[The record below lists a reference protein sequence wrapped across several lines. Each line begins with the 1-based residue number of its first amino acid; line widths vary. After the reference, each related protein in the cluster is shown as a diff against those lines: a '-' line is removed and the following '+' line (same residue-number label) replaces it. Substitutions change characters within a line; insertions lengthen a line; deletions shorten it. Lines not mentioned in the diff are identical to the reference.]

1 MLGGGDETFE
11 DYMNTCR
18 HALVWK
24 DRLSYQYV
32 YEINRRA
39 HQHLRRSNA
48 PPTPWASSEGCHL
61 IHPKRHRSTSTNFS
75 HCKWLSTAATL
86 TSDSC
91 PKLPFVED
99 HQHLIER
106 TKRADQSERHEITQA
121 SERLKI
127 AVRQSRPEKEQ
138 QSGDTGLEVLNAE
151 DSTLDHWRIAYSILC
166 EHDNPH
172 PGAQAVYRHQYS
184 HRRSRL
190 ERQRRLPRQPRI
202 WDRTSL
208 TVYIHELT
216 AYMPP
221 RPILSQLLPS
231 KAKDDRFRSNLD
243 LANVVLSVLRDENL
257 RDYVT
262 IKACHVALRFFCQH
276 RFMVHAR
283 TLYMRMEYLKMEVS
297 TETWNIM
304 LEAYAVCKDLP
315 NFTKFLKGM
324 VRRGFGPD
332 ANTWSAFTMVLD
344 SAHTRSL
351 VIRKMRSLGVLENT
365 SIQQRISSFMIGHHV
380 EEHMQEDGGIDITS
394 LFSEIHD
401 LYGPHWLSTSAGN
414 QVLSKLI
421 RSFENSKSAG
431 ISKALDVLA
440 QMKAY
445 GFTAN
450 HKTLSIFLHGCERVL
465 QRDILMQVLVIFQEN
480 WKLRPDLQGHERLFR
495 CAWLHRDVNF
505 LRAIWISACVKGYV
519 TFSMQDRI
527 MQSVLQYSLLS
538 LPDSQAI
545 PFTAMAGWFVL
556 SVNPHGPITG
566 FEQNENFLRGR
577 DRQVSQALVALKS
590 NLALVGQASMPR
602 GLLNVLRQA
611 LGIDYRWY
619 QQGFW
624 TSRRDQDNL
633 IKDSLRISV
642 ADMGHARPMKA
653 GFLRV
658 GTFPGGARPNKGPIS
673 ALEDVPVRQDL

>member
-1 MLGGGDETFE
+1 
-11 DYMNTCR
+11 MNACR
-18 HALVWK
+18 HALIRRN
-24 DRLSYQYV
+24 RLPYQCFC
-32 YEINRRA
+32 EINTRA
-39 HQHLRRSNA
+39 HEPLRRSNA
-48 PPTPWASSEGCHL
+48 HPTPWARSEDRCL
-61 IHPKRHRSTSTNFS
+61 IHRKRRKSTSTNLS
-75 HCKWLSTAATL
+75 HCRWLSTAAASTG
-86 TSDSC
+86 DSC
-91 PKLPFVED
+91 PKLPLVEG
-99 HQHLIER
+99 HQHLIEQ
-106 TKRADQSERHEITQA
+106 TKRAEQSESREITQA
-121 SERLKI
+121 SQRLKA

-151 DSTLDHWRIAYSILC
+151 ESTLDDWRIAYSILC
-166 EHDNPH
+166 EHYNPH
-172 PGAQAVYRHQYS
+172 PGAQAAYRRQYS

-202 WDRTSL
+202 WDCTSL

-257 RDYVT
+257 REYVT
-262 IKACHVALRFFCQH
+262 IEACHVALRFFYQH
-276 RFMVHAR
+276 RFMVHAQD
-283 TLYMRMEYLKMEVS
+283 LYMRMEYLKMGVS

-304 LEAYAVCKDLP
+304 LEASAVCKDLA
-315 NFTKFLKGM
+315 NFTKFLQGM
-324 VRRGFGPD
+324 VRRGFRPD
-332 ANTWSAFTMVLD
+332 ANTWSAFTKVLD
-344 SAHTRSL
+344 SAHIRSL
-351 VIRKMRSLGVLENT
+351 VIRKMKTLGAMKNPN
-365 SIQQRISSFMIGHHV
+365 IQRRISSVMIGHHV
-380 EEHMQEDGGIDITS
+380 EEHMQEDGAIDITS

-414 QVLSKLI
+414 RVLSKLI
-421 RSFENSKSAG
+421 RSSKNSKSAG

-450 HKTLSIFLHGCERVL
+450 HKTLGSFLQGCERVL
-465 QRDILMQVLVIFQEN
+465 QRDILMQVLVIFQDI

-566 FEQNENFLRGR
+566 IEQNENILRGK
-577 DRQVSQALVALKS
+577 DRQVSQARVALKS
-590 NLALVGQASMPR
+590 NLALVGQASIPP
-602 GLLNVLRQA
+602 GFLNVLRQA

-624 TSRRDQDNL
+624 TSRKDQDNL

-658 GTFPGGARPNKGPIS
+658 GIFPGGAHPNKGPIS